1 LLESFYRSVK
11 AENKFQGIARK
22 RESLKRRAIRAK
34 R

>member
-1 LLESFYRSVK
+1 LLESLYRSVK
-11 AENKFQGIARK
+11 AQKRLQGIARK